1 MLVCHCGTRITI
13 KEKGGVFLGLEA
25 MGFGFIVAFSN
36 KIKAECLGVGA
47 CL

>member
-1 MLVCHCGTRITI
+1 MWHKNHNQREGR
-13 KEKGGVFLGLEA
+13 GFFGLEA